1 VIYFLNHRKS
11 RSSGLWTQTASG
23 GSGTFTGT
31 QIAKPGGP
39 RIGFFSPPG
48 GRPGTIVTVVGSNFA
63 LIPAANSLA
72 FGSNPAE
79 ILAGDGETLVTRVPP
94 GTIPAPLTLQTPV
107 ETAFSPRTFDS
118 RVAFP
123 GAFVSRTIDVGLFPE
138 GVASSPDGRR
148 FYVANKGNGT
158 VSMIDAVRK
167 RVLATTPI
175 DRQSLVQVQ
184 GVSVSPDG
192 RWIYVAGADRGVSV
206 LHSGTNVVVATLT
219 IPAGDGTRANPQ
231 GIAVSPDGRLLY
243 VADDREG
250 GGVTVLEPD
259 TGLIVATAALGPGT
273 FPQGVAPLPDGSG
286 AYLAFASA
294 SGPGTVALFE
304 LGSGT
309 LASTIQVGLDPC
321 GMAISP
327 DGAHLYVGNRGSH
340 TVSVIAT
347 ATGKEVATIPVGTS
361 PCALALS
368 SDGSRGYVANRGS
381 DTVSVFDLDSW
392 QLTATIPVGPTPTG
406 VAISPDGSRAYVTCS
421 GGNTVAE
428 LGAPMTLNVAK
439 GGNGIGRVVSS
450 PSGIAC
456 GGDCQATF
464 GFGTVVTLIARADDT
479 STFSGWSGDPD
490 CADGT
495 VTLTADRNCTANFS
509 AFPEIGVAPGC
520 FIATAAYGSP
530 LHPHLN
536 TLRSFR
542 DRHLLTNAPGRVFV
556 RLYYRYS
563 PPMAEWLAQHDLLR
577 TAVRQALTVLVQAIE
592 HPLAALLVVGLVPV
606 ALVVG
611 SRCFRIRRRGN
622 G

>member
-1 VIYFLNHRKS
+1 
-11 RSSGLWTQTASG
+11 
-23 GSGTFTGT
+23 
-31 QIAKPGGP
+31 
-39 RIGFFSPPG
+39 
-48 GRPGTIVTVVGSNFA
+48 
-63 LIPAANSLA
+63 
-72 FGSNPAE
+72 
-79 ILAGDGETLVTRVPP
+79 
-94 GTIPAPLTLQTPV
+94 
-107 ETAFSPRTFDS
+107 
-118 RVAFP
+118 
-123 GAFVSRTIDVGLFPE
+123 
-138 GVASSPDGRR
+138 
-148 FYVANKGNGT
+148 
-158 VSMIDAVRK
+158 
-167 RVLATTPI
+167 
-175 DRQSLVQVQ
+175 
-184 GVSVSPDG
+184 
-192 RWIYVAGADRGVSV
+192 
-206 LHSGTNVVVATLT
+206 
-219 IPAGDGTRANPQ
+219 
-231 GIAVSPDGRLLY
+231 
-243 VADDREG
+243 
-250 GGVTVLEPD
+250 
-259 TGLIVATAALGPGT
+259 
-273 FPQGVAPLPDGSG
+273 
-286 AYLAFASA
+286 
-294 SGPGTVALFE
+294 
-304 LGSGT
+304 
-309 LASTIQVGLDPC
+309 
-321 GMAISP
+321 MAISP

-347 ATGKEVATIPVGTS
+347 ATGQEVATIPVGTS

-392 QLTATIPVGPTPTG
+392 QLTAIIPVGPTPTG

-428 LGAPMTLNVAK
+428 LGAPLTLNVAK